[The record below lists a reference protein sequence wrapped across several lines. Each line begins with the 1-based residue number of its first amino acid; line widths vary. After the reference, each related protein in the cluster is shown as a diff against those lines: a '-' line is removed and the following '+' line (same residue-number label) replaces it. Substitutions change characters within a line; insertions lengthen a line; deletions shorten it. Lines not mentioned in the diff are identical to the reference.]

1 MSVYPRGSIGVYVDD
16 EGDGHLPRVQ
26 KLLAGIPGGVYKA
39 VGSAFAR
46 AAAAGKNKAG
56 KMVAEEYAINQSTF
70 KEHTTN
76 INHFRKDGQSLEVVF
91 GFRGHVVPLIRFDTK
106 VTKDGHVKAGVKRGG
121 TKAVLDKAFV
131 AQVGGHTGVYERL
144 TSKRY
149 PLKQLFGPSTAQMLN
164 NEDVLDR
171 MDETIRAT
179 YDKRLEHEIS
189 RILQGIGV

>member
-1 MSVYPRGSIGVYVDD
+1 MSNPRSGGFTVYTDD
-16 EGDGHLPRVQ
+16 EGSGQVSRAQ

-46 AAAAGKNKAG
+46 AAQAGKNQAG
-56 KMVAEEYAINQSTF
+56 KMVADEYAINQSTF
-70 KEHTTN
+70 KENTTN

-91 GFRGHVVPLIRFDTK
+91 GFRGHVIPLIRFDTK
-106 VTKDGHVKAGVKRGG
+106 VTKDGHVKTGVKRGG
-121 TKAVLDKAFV
+121 AKAVLDKAFV

-144 TSKRY
+144 TSRRF

-171 MDETIRAT
+171 MDETIREM
-179 YDKRLEHEIS
+179 YDKRLEHEIN
-189 RILQGIGV
+189 RILMGVGV